1 MKRVFYK
8 LRPKKNATG
17 KSAGMQKYYAMTAY
31 DGEITL
37 DHLAEK
43 ISRYS
48 TLSRVDIVAVIT
60 ALVDEIGEGV
70 GKGKIVRL
78 GELGTFR
85 LILNSDG
92 VENVKDF
99 KPSII
104 KKTRVNFHPGQRI
117 KRVQEKLL
125 FVEDKE

>member
-1 MKRVFYK
+1 MKSISYK
-8 LRPKKNATG
+8 LRPKKLATG

-31 DGEITL
+31 NGEVTL
-37 DHLAEK
+37 DNLADK

-48 TLSRVDIVAVIT
+48 TLSRVDIIAVIT
-60 ALVDEIGEGV
+60 ALVDEVGEGV
-70 GKGKIVRL
+70 AEGKIVRL

-92 VENVKDF
+92 VEDVKDF
-99 KPSII
+99 KPTMI

-117 KRVQEKLL
+117 KRVQENIQ
-125 FVEDKE
+125 FVEKKD

>member
-1 MKRVFYK
+1 MRTIFYK
-8 LRPKKNATG
+8 LRPKKIATG

-60 ALVDEIGEGV
+60 ALVDEVGEGISE
-70 GKGKIVRL
+70 GKIVRL

-85 LILNSDG
+85 LILNSEG
-92 VENVKDF
+92 VEDIEDF
-99 KPSII
+99 KPSMI
-104 KKTRVNFHPGQRI
+104 KRTRVNFHPGQRI

>member
-85 LILNSDG
+85 LILNSVG
-92 VENVKDF
+92 VEDVKDF
-99 KPSII
+99 KPTMI
-104 KKTRVNFHPGQRI
+104 KKTRVNFNPGQRI
-117 KRVQEKLL
+117 KRVQEKLQ
-125 FVEDKE
+125 FVQEKE